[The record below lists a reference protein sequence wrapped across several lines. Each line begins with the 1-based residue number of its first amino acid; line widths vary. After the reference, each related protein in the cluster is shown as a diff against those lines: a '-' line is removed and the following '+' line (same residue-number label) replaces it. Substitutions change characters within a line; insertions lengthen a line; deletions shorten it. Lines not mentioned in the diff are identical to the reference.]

1 MRLSRIEIE
10 NFKGIA
16 AKQVIDLA
24 PITLL
29 FGANSAGK
37 STILQALHYL
47 REVLSRANPDP
58 DQTLAG
64 GLIDLGGFA
73 NLIHAHDLNRTMT
86 VKIVIDG
93 VDGFGTDHLPLNG
106 GGSVSAPEFEQLP
119 IRYLLGE
126 NTDVKDYA
134 VVQTIGVSVSVAWSE
149 LNAQPYVSSISVEL
163 DDEDV
168 ATISSPPQSGRATLS
183 DINFEHKLFH
193 RIVEHDEPDEQD
205 EGLSKFPLADEVAE
219 LSRQMADSDAVP
231 ESSYRVAV
239 KTISGALPD
248 LNSTLTSDI
257 RDPDVSKVEFERTS
271 PRVRGLENLLDEL
284 VVGPMRVARD
294 YLNETTYIGP
304 LREIPPRGFQPKL
317 SPDEARWAQGLAAWD
332 LLFTDRKGEL
342 LKRVNLWLSGKDKLG
357 TNYEI
362 LRTERREIPATS
374 RMHHLFARGI
384 TEDDLPELQDAYS
397 DLNATNEIVLRDFA
411 QNITV
416 SPIDVGVGISQMI
429 PVVVACLKNGSGVV
443 MVEQPELHIH
453 PAIQVG
459 LGDLFL
465 AAISLDQTSISGTKT
480 LLIETHSEHIMLRL
494 LRRVRETSNDE
505 LPPGAL
511 GTSVNDIAVIYVEN
525 RDQTVEFFR
534 MSVDQDGDFS
544 DRWPRGFFT
553 ERAEELF

>member
-163 DDEDV
+163 DDKNV

-183 DINFEHKLFH
+183 DINFEHELFH
-193 RIVEHDEPDEQD
+193 RIVEHDEPDEHD
-205 EGLSKFPLADEVAE
+205 EGLSKFPLANEVAE

-231 ESSYRVAV
+231 ESSYRVSV

-248 LNSTLTSDI
+248 LNSTLTSDL
-257 RDPDVSKVEFERTS
+257 RDPDVTKVEFERAS

-294 YLNETTYIGP
+294 YLDDTTYIGP

-332 LLFTDRKGEL
+332 LLYSDRKGDL
-342 LKRVNLWLSGKDKLG
+342 LKRVNFWLSGKDQLG

-362 LRTERREIPATS
+362 LRTERRDIPATS

-384 TEDDLPELQDAYS
+384 TEDDLSELQEAYT

-416 SPIDVGVGISQMI
+416 SPVDVGVGISQMI
-429 PVVVACLKNGSGVV
+429 PVVVACLKNSPGVV

-465 AAISLDQTSISGTKT
+465 YAAGADQNSVSEKKT

-494 LRRVRETSNDE
+494 LRRVRETSNNQ
-505 LPPGAL
+505 LPPGAMPAEAK
-511 GTSVNDIAVIYVEN
+511 DIAVIYVEN
-525 RDQTVEFFR
+525 SDQTVEFKR
-534 MSVDQDGDFS
+534 MNVDSDGDFS
-544 DRWPRGFFT
+544 DRWPRGFFR
-553 ERAEELF
+553 ERAKELF

>member
-86 VKIVIDG
+86 IKIVIDG
-93 VDGFGTDHLPLNG
+93 VDGFGADHLPLNA
-106 GGSVSAPEFEQLP
+106 GGSLTAPEFEQLP

-126 NTDVKDYA
+126 NTDLKDYA
-134 VVQTIGVSVSVAWSE
+134 VVQSVGVSVSVAWSE
-149 LNAQPYVSSISVEL
+149 LNAQPYVSAITVQL
-163 DDEDV
+163 DNKDV
-168 ATISSPPQSGRATLS
+168 ATISSPPQSGRAILS
-183 DINFEHKLFH
+183 DINFEHDLFH
-193 RIVEHDEPDEQD
+193 RIVDQIEPDDPD
-205 EGLSKFPLADEVAE
+205 EGLSKHPLADEVAE
-219 LSRQMADSDAVP
+219 LSREMADSDAVP
-231 ESSYRVAV
+231 ESSYRVSI
-239 KTISGALPD
+239 KTVRGALPD
-248 LNSTLTSDI
+248 LNSTLTSDL
-257 RDPDVSKVEFERTS
+257 RDPDVSKVEFERAS

-332 LLFTDRKGEL
+332 LLYSDRKGDL
-342 LKRVNLWLSGKDKLG
+342 LKRVNFWLSGKDRLG

-362 LRTERREIPATS
+362 LRTERRDIPTTS
-374 RMHHLFARGI
+374 RMHQLFARGI
-384 TEDDLPELQDAYS
+384 TEDDLSELQEAYT
-397 DLNATNEIVLRDFA
+397 DLHPTNEIVLRDFA

-416 SPIDVGVGISQMI
+416 SPVDVGVGISQMI
-429 PVVVACLKNGSGVV
+429 PVVVACLKKNPGVV

-465 AAISLDQTSISGTKT
+465 SATSADLNSMSDGKT

-494 LRRVRETSNDE
+494 LRRVRETSNNQ
-505 LPPGAL
+505 LPPGAM
-511 GTSVNDIAVIYVEN
+511 SAQAKDIAVIYVEN
-525 RDQTVEFFR
+525 KDQTVEFKR
-534 MSVDQDGDFS
+534 MNVDSDGDFS
-544 DRWPRGFFT
+544 DRWPRGFFR
-553 ERAEELF
+553 ERAKELF

>member
-73 NLIHAHDLNRTMT
+73 NLIHANDLNRTMT
-86 VKIVIDG
+86 IKIVIDG
-93 VDGFGTDHLPLNG
+93 VDGFGADHLPLNA
-106 GGSVSAPEFEQLP
+106 GGSLTAPEFEQLP

-126 NTDVKDYA
+126 NTDLKDYA
-134 VVQTIGVSVSVAWSE
+134 VVQSVGVSVSVAWSE
-149 LNAQPYVSSISVEL
+149 LNAQPYVSSITVQL
-163 DDEDV
+163 DNKDV
-168 ATISSPPQSGRATLS
+168 ATISSPPQSGRAILS
-183 DINFEHKLFH
+183 DINFEHDLFH
-193 RIVEHDEPDEQD
+193 RIVDQIEPDEPD
-205 EGLSKFPLADEVAE
+205 EGLSKHPLADEVAE
-219 LSRQMADSDAVP
+219 LSREMADSDAVP
-231 ESSYRVAV
+231 ESSYRVSIKTV
-239 KTISGALPD
+239 KGALPD
-248 LNSTLTSDI
+248 LNSTLTSDL
-257 RDPDVSKVEFERTS
+257 RDPDVSKVEFERAS

-284 VVGPMRVARD
+284 VAGPMRVARD

-304 LREIPPRGFQPKL
+304 LREIPSRGFQPKL

-332 LLFTDRKGEL
+332 LLYSDRKGDL
-342 LKRVNLWLSGKDKLG
+342 LKRVNFWLSGKDRLG

-362 LRTERREIPATS
+362 LRTERRDIPTTS
-374 RMHHLFARGI
+374 RMHQLFARGI
-384 TEDDLPELQDAYS
+384 TEDDLSELQEAYT
-397 DLNATNEIVLRDFA
+397 DLHPTNEIVLRDFA

-416 SPIDVGVGISQMI
+416 SPVDVGVGVSQMI
-429 PVVVACLKNGSGVV
+429 PVVVACLKKNPGVV

-465 AAISLDQTSISGTKT
+465 SATSADLNSMSDGKT

-494 LRRVRETSNDE
+494 LRRVRETSNNQ
-505 LPPGAL
+505 LPPGAM
-511 GTSVNDIAVIYVEN
+511 SAQAKDIAVIYVEN
-525 RDQTVEFFR
+525 SDQTVEFKR
-534 MSVDQDGDFS
+534 MKVDSDGDFS
-544 DRWPRGFFT
+544 DRWPRGFFR
-553 ERAEELF
+553 ERAKELF

>member
-1 MRLSRIEIE
+1 MRLSKIEIE

-16 AKQVIDLA
+16 AKQVINLA

-86 VKIVIDG
+86 IKIVIDG
-93 VDGFGTDHLPLNG
+93 VDGFGADHMPLNG
-106 GGSVSAPEFEQLP
+106 GGSLTAPEFEQLP

-163 DDEDV
+163 DHKDV

-183 DINFEHKLFH
+183 DINFEHELFH
-193 RIVEHDEPDEQD
+193 RIVEQNDPVEQD

-231 ESSYRVAV
+231 ESSYRVSV

-248 LNSTLTSDI
+248 LDTTLTSDL
-257 RDPDVSKVEFERTS
+257 RDPDVSKAEFERTS
-271 PRVRGLENLLDEL
+271 PRVRGLKNLLDEL

-294 YLNETTYIGP
+294 YLNDTTYIGP

-332 LLFTDRKGEL
+332 LLYSDRKGDL
-342 LKRVNLWLSGKDKLG
+342 LKRVNSWLSDKDRLR

-362 LRTERREIPATS
+362 LRTERRDIPTTS
-374 RMHHLFARGI
+374 RFNQLFARGI
-384 TEDDLPELQDAYS
+384 TEDDLSELQEAYS
-397 DLNATNEIVLRDFA
+397 DLAVTNEIVLRDLA
-411 QNITV
+411 QNISL
-416 SPIDVGVGISQMI
+416 SPVDVGVGISQMI
-429 PVVVACLKNGSGVV
+429 PVVVACLKKNPGVV

-465 AAISLDQTSISGTKT
+465 SAAGTDQNSISDGKT

-494 LRRVRETSNDE
+494 LRRVRESSNNE
-505 LPPGAL
+505 LPPGAMRAEAK
-511 GTSVNDIAVIYVEN
+511 DIAVIYVEN
-525 RDQTVEFFR
+525 SDQTVEFKK
-534 MSVDQDGDFS
+534 MHVDSEGDFS